1 MGLGLL
7 YFWAGGRVSGN
18 TQVSDVMFVR
28 ICLNIISLRSVFF
41 VVKNGQKNG
50 WIRFFVIFFDDL
62 VKCIYIFKIFSRE
75 F

>member
-1 MGLGLL
+1 M
-7 YFWAGGRVSGN
+7 SGN

-41 VVKNGQKNG
+41 VVRNGQKNG